1 MDLKIKT
8 KNKLD
13 FFAKMINVLS
23 LVDPISKLRPKER
36 ELLAYFLYY
45 NDKYKSLDIEE
56 RAAMIFHKTTRIDIQ
71 EFMKIDS
78 QTFYNLKSQ
87 LKIKG
92 LVNSEYLSK
101 VFINLYY
108 KKDFNINFIFND
120 GST

>member
-13 FFAKMINVLS
+13 FFAKLINVLS
-23 LVDPISKLRPKER
+23 LVDPINKLRPKER

-56 RAAMIFHKTTRIDIQ
+56 RATILFHKTTRIDIQ
-71 EFMKIDS
+71 ELMGIDS

-87 LKIKG
+87 LKIKK
-92 LVNSEYLSK
+92 LLNSEYLSK
-101 VFINLYY
+101 VFINLYHT
-108 KKDFNINFIFND
+108 DNFNINFIFND
-120 GST
+120 